1 MPLRRTASKNVPL
14 AAQLASKEESA
25 MRHEGLCI
33 SLVPLF
39 NHLEIED
46 QQKIH
51 SLVTHRKV
59 EKGEQLLAPNGESQ
73 LVIVASGSMKVYQ
86 LSASGKE
93 QLLRVVEPGG
103 YEGESQLLGVP
114 NESLFGEAL
123 EKTEICILR
132 QKDFSE
138 LLLHYPALSLK
149 LLAINAEKL
158 TKVQQQTTFLMMEK
172 VEERVAVYLLDLAKA
187 TGKDHFFLPMKMK
200 ELAAFIGT
208 TPETLSRKFKLLEEN
223 GYVKRKNREVWI
235 IDKEQLEDL

>member
-1 MPLRRTASKNVPL
+1 MS
-14 AAQLASKEESA
+14 
-25 MRHEGLCI
+25 HDHLCV
-33 SLVPLF
+33 SFVPLF
-39 NHLEIED
+39 NHLVQQD
-46 QQKIH
+46 QEKVH
-51 SLVTHRKV
+51 ALVKHHYV
-59 EKGEQLLAPNGESQ
+59 EKGEQILAPNGEPQ

-93 QLLRVVEPGG
+93 QLLRVIEPGG

-114 NESLFGEAL
+114 NESLFGEA
-123 EKTEICILR
+123 

-149 LLAINAEKL
+149 LLAINVEKL

>member
-1 MPLRRTASKNVPL
+1 
-14 AAQLASKEESA
+14 
-25 MRHEGLCI
+25 MRHEGLCV

-59 EKGEQLLAPNGESQ
+59 EKGEQILAPNGESQ

-123 EKTEICILR
+123 EKTEICVLR

-158 TKVQQQTTFLMMEK
+158 TKVQQQTTFMMEK

-187 TGKDHFFLPMKMK
+187 TGKNHFFLPMKMK

-223 GYVKRKNREVWI
+223 GYVKRENREVWI

>member
-1 MPLRRTASKNVPL
+1 
-14 AAQLASKEESA
+14 
-25 MRHEGLCI
+25 MRHEGLCV

-59 EKGEQLLAPNGESQ
+59 EKGEQILAPNGESQ

-123 EKTEICILR
+123 EKTEICVLR

-138 LLLHYPALSLK
+138 LLLHYPAL
-149 LLAINAEKL
+149 NAEKL

-187 TGKDHFFLPMKMK
+187 TGKNHFFLPMKMK

-223 GYVKRKNREVWI
+223 GYVKRENREVWI